1 LFLAKQS
8 NACGKRGGGYAV
20 DIKEQAYKD
29 YEKGMKYRDIA
40 GKYGISESAVKS
52 WAARYWNKE
61 KVATGVKKVAT
72 KEEKSCNR
80 NGEKLQ
86 PKKRGKDGSPPLGN
100 TNALKHGGYSFLYWD
115 TLDEDERAM
124 IEEMPTDEETLLVN
138 QIHLFDVR
146 ERRIMGAIN
155 KYRDSK
161 GGLVVSGVQTAYA
174 KRAFDSEDERT
185 LYNVLR
191 QKKLDEGKISYL
203 GYDKTTRTDTDA
215 SINIVQRLENELTR
229 VQNAKTK
236 AIAQLAVLREKRRAD
251 DEKHTRTE
259 NAGLLGDFL
268 RIIQAADEG
277 RGAENGGS

>member
-1 LFLAKQS
+1 
-8 NACGKRGGGYAV
+8 
-20 DIKEQAYKD
+20 
-29 YEKGMKYRDIA
+29 MKYRDIA
-40 GKYGISESAVKS
+40 GKYGISESTVKS

-61 KVATGVKKVAT
+61 KVATRVKKVAT
-72 KEEKSCNR
+72 KEEKSCNLK
-80 NGEKLQ
+80 GENPQ
-86 PKKRGKDGSPPLGN
+86 PKKRGKNGSPPLGN
-100 TNALKHGGYSFLYWD
+100 TNALKHGGYSSLYWD

-124 IEEMPTDEETLLVN
+124 IEEMPTDEETLIIN

-146 ERRIMGAIN
+146 ERRLMAAIN

-161 GGLVVSGVQTAYA
+161 GGLVVSGVQTSYA
-174 KRAFDSEDERT
+174 KRAFDSEDDRT

-203 GYDKTTRTDTDA
+203 GYDKTTHTDTDA

-268 RIIQAADEG
+268 RIIQAAD
-277 RGAENGGS
+277 GGGV